1 MKNDYLKEKLIKCK
15 GVSFDEVNIDELDDI
30 TKINFSKKQ
39 NSNEKIIDFIKSA
52 KNPYMFKCNGRKI
65 KIAFSNND
73 EIAENKLKDTVNKIY
88 K

>member
-1 MKNDYLKEKLIKCK
+1 MSNDYLKEKLIKCK

-30 TKINFSKKQ
+30 TKINFSKKS

-65 KIAFSNND
+65 KIAFLNND

>member
-1 MKNDYLKEKLIKCK
+1 MNKDYLKEKLIKCK

-30 TKINFSKKQ
+30 TKINFSKKS

-65 KIAFSNND
+65 AFSNNY